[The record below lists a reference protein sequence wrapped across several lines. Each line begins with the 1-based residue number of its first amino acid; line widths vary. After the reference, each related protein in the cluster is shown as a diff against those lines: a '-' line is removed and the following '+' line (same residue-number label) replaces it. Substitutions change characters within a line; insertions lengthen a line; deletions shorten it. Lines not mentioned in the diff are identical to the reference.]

1 MLEEEMK
8 VKCEFL
14 VERKE
19 LSKIIDP
26 HVSRKCLAWGSAP
39 HGVTSADTEMPAPKT
54 KRELVTNPA
63 ARKAFLHCLQTWVY
77 SSSCPKPCDLHLHTQ
92 ASSVDNTPFE
102 AGHFWDV
109 FDIPLSSLHTTGP
122 K

>member
-39 HGVTSADTEMPAPKT
+39 HGVTSADTETPAPKPRGNSSPT
-54 KRELVTNPA
+54 PRPGRPSFTACRHGSTLPHARSHVTFIYTLRLP
-63 ARKAFLHCLQTWVY
+63 Q
-77 SSSCPKPCDLHLHTQ
+77 
-92 ASSVDNTPFE
+92 
-102 AGHFWDV
+102 
-109 FDIPLSSLHTTGP
+109 
-122 K
+122 